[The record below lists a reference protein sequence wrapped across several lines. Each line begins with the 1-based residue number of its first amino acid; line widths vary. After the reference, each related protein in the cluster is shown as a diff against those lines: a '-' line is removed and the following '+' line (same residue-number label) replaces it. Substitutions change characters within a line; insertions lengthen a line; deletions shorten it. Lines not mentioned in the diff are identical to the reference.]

1 MELKL
6 PEGLE
11 AFLAGAGWGGAVI
24 EPLAGDASFRRYFRI
39 RLGERSAMLM
49 DAPPPNEDPAPFLR
63 AAKWLDGNGLRAP
76 RVLAEDAAR
85 GLVLLEDFGEV
96 RMREYLDQWPADE
109 AEVYQAAIDA
119 LVELHRLPPGPFLDY
134 SLAEYQRV
142 AASALAGMA
151 AAKGPAISVAQ
162 ASALALAVLGASG
175 AAGAFNHYYERDL
188 DREMRRTRSRP
199 FASGAFQPS
208 LWWPISFLALLV
220 ASLALAA
227 AANGLVSSLL
237 VFLGSFT
244 YGVVYTVWLKRRS
257 AWNIVIGG
265 LAGSFAVLAGAAA
278 APSGWRFAGFEEN
291 GALKAVAERQQ
302 PLDVRRFRRRPSRL
316 ADLVVRL
323 QGEPGRP
330 AGDREE
336 AAGARAPRRRAR
348 RGRRTGRGD

>member
-1 MELKL
+1 MLAAIRMTCSLLKL
-6 PEGLE
+6 
-11 AFLAGAGWGGAVI
+11 
-24 EPLAGDASFRRYFRI
+24 RI
-39 RLGERSAMLM
+39 G
-49 DAPPPNEDPAPFLR
+49 
-63 AAKWLDGNGLRAP
+63 
-76 RVLAEDAAR
+76 V
-85 GLVLLEDFGEV
+85 
-96 RMREYLDQWPADE
+96 
-109 AEVYQAAIDA
+109 AI
-119 LVELHRLPPGPFLDY
+119 
-134 SLAEYQRV
+134 

-278 APSGWRFAGFEEN
+278 VDPTPQVVPVLLALVLFLWTPPHFWSLAAAKGDDYARAGVPMLPVTASQRVWTWAILLHAAALVAISLVPLWYGQGLLYGLGAGAGGAYFLWKSWLLYIAPSKRTAMDNFFASFIQLGLLIV
-291 GALKAVAERQQ
+291 GVALDALVG
-302 PLDVRRFRRRPSRL
+302 L
-316 ADLVVRL
+316 A
-323 QGEPGRP
+323 
-330 AGDREE
+330 
-336 AAGARAPRRRAR
+336 
-348 RGRRTGRGD
+348 